1 MNTCAFLLILTVQI
15 YADGIEGPTGKTY
28 FRLHLSDAA
37 AEVQTR
43 TESMFKEKQPTE
55 SGQGANFGIPF
66 LKNCVCCFTFGKG
79 ASEIESKVCNFGN
92 TRFPFGP

>member
-37 AEVQTR
+37 AEVQPR
-43 TESMFKEKQPTE
+43 IESMFKEKAARVW
-55 SGQGANFGIPF
+55 SGCQLCDPVF
-66 LKNCVCCFTFGKG
+66 KNCVYCFTFGKG
-79 ASEIESKVCNFGN
+79 GIG
-92 TRFPFGP
+92 G